1 MTEQSYCTTALHTC
15 TSTCSTCMFM
25 INIMNVYLEPN
36 LLILFSMVDSLRMIS
51 LEIDEIYDVELPI
64 VNTEFPNMGV
74 LDWDSKSDQVFW
86 ADSSQ
91 ETINSA
97 SITVSSTKSSS
108 VLEEVSLCFS
118 LFVDS
123 CSFDVITDLDTD

>member
-1 MTEQSYCTTALHTC
+1 
-15 TSTCSTCMFM
+15 
-25 INIMNVYLEPN
+25 MNVFLEPN

-51 LEIDEIYDVELPI
+51 LEIDDIYDVELPI
-64 VNTEFPNMGV
+64 VNVEFPNMGV

-91 ETINSA
+91 ETINSV
-97 SITVSSTKSSS
+97 SISVSSTKSSS

-123 CSFDVITDLDTD
+123 CSFDVITELDTD

>member
-1 MTEQSYCTTALHTC
+1 MSHDMTVLLHYSC
-15 TSTCSTCMFM
+15 PYILFEMCSTCMF
-25 INIMNVYLEPN
+25 ITNVYLEPN

-64 VNTEFPNMGV
+64 VNAEFPNMGV

-91 ETINSA
+91 ETINSV
-97 SITVSSTKSSS
+97 SISVSSTKSSS
-108 VLEEVSLCFS
+108 VLEVVSLCFS

-123 CSFDVITDLDTD
+123 CSFDVITELDTD